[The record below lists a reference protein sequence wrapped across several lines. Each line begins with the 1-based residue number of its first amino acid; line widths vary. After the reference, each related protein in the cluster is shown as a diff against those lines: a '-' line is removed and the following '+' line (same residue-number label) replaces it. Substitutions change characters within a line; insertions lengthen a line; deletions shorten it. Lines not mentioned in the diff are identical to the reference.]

1 MKPGLQEIILIIV
14 IIIAAAVIT
23 RIIRTSRGDTRR
35 DKESSGNSPVIT
47 SQNKTYRLRR
57 LLSRTGW
64 GSIIAGILL
73 LLAAV
78 SMFKWAFQSYLWA
91 FIIIAIGF
99 VIVFM
104 SRKKG

>member
-23 RIIRTSRGDTRR
+23 RIIRTGRGSARR
-35 DKESSGNSPVIT
+35 NKEPPADSPVIT
-47 SQNKTYRLRR
+47 SEGKTYRLRR
-57 LLSRTGW
+57 LLSRAGW
-64 GSIIAGILL
+64 ASIIAGILL

-91 FIIIAIGF
+91 FIIIVIGL

-104 SRKKG
+104 SKKKG